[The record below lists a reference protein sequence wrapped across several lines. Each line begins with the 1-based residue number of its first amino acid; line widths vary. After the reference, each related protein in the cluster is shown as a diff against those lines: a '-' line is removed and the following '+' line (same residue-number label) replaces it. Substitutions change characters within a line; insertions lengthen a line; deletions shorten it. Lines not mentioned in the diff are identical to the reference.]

1 MTNNH
6 FSLQEEMGIAPLG
19 HRQGLLMAI
28 ADLATYNSQ
37 THGDSSPHRPQSRGR
52 PQSAPGA
59 RGYSPARGA
68 ASDGG
73 SVSPE
78 RGLKELHALKASELR
93 DHLLREMEKAQYR
106 AAHRQS

>member
-1 MTNNH
+1 MANNDCC
-6 FSLQEEMGIAPLG
+6 LQEEMGIAPLG

-28 ADLATYNSQ
+28 SDLATYNSQ
-37 THGDSSPHRPQSRGR
+37 THGDAPPHRPQSRGR

-78 RGLKELHALKASELR
+78 RGLKELHALKALELR